1 MYGVLMIVD
10 YIEQQRKEKN
20 KSDKN
25 VRLKRVST
33 AVGEA
38 EVGLASQL
46 ERGAKQRIK
55 HKQ

>member
-1 MYGVLMIVD
+1 MIVD

-25 VRLKRVST
+25 VRLNRVST

-46 ERGAKQRIK
+46 ERGAKRRIK